1 MKFKIGIL
9 IDCLLLPL
17 DQALEKAREFGA
29 DGVQIYAAGRFSL
42 LDMSPAERRE
52 LKKRV
57 DGIGLEVSALCGDL
71 GGRGFEEASANPE
84 KITRSKKIIDIAGE
98 FGTRI
103 VTTHIGVVP
112 RQKDARYRILL
123 DAVKRIAAYCRPS
136 GSFFAI
142 ETGPEPTPILKEFI
156 EDAAE
161 PQLKVNFDPAN
172 QVMIHGENPA
182 ETAPLLSDY
191 IVHTHAKDGCQV
203 KPCDP
208 VEIYNAF
215 ADNNPNGI
223 VFDDYFLDLPLGRG
237 DVPFPEYLKKL
248 SEIGY
253 DGYLTIEREAGTD
266 RVWDIGEGVRFLRK
280 LID

>member
-17 DQALEKAREFGA
+17 DQSLEKAREFGA

-42 LDMSPAERRE
+42 LEMSLAERRM
-52 LKKRV
+52 LKKRI
-57 DGIGLEVSALCGDL
+57 DGLGLEVSALCGDL
-71 GGRGFEEASANPE
+71 GGRGFEEASDNPE
-84 KITRSKKIIDIAGE
+84 KIARSKRIVDLAGE
-98 FGTRI
+98 FGTKI
-103 VTTHIGVVP
+103 VTTHIGVIP
-112 RQKDARYRILL
+112 RQKDARYKILL
-123 DAVKRIAAYCRPS
+123 EAVKRIAAYCRPS

-142 ETGPEPTPILKEFI
+142 ETGPEPASMLREFI
-156 EDAAE
+156 EEAAE

-172 QVMIHGENPA
+172 QVMVQGENPA
-182 ETAPLLSDY
+182 ETVTLLQEF
-191 IVHTHAKDGCQV
+191 IVHTHAKDGYRI

-223 VFDDYFLDLPLGRG
+223 VFDEYFLDLPLGRG

-280 LID
+280 LIG

>member
-17 DQALEKAREFGA
+17 NQALEKAREFGA

-42 LDMSPAERRE
+42 LNMPPAERRE
-52 LKKRV
+52 LKKRI
-57 DGIGLEVSALCGDL
+57 DGLGLEVSALCGDL
-71 GGRGFEEASANPE
+71 GGRGFEEASDNPE
-84 KITRSKKIIDIAGE
+84 KIARSKKIIDLAGE
-98 FGTRI
+98 FGTKI
-103 VTTHIGVVP
+103 VTTHIGVIP

-123 DAVKRIAAYCRPS
+123 EAVKRIAAYCRPS
-136 GSFFAI
+136 GTFFAI
-142 ETGPEPTPILKEFI
+142 ETGPEPASMLKEFI
-156 EDAAE
+156 EEAAE

-172 QVMIHGENPA
+172 LLMVQGENPA
-182 ETAPLLSDY
+182 ATALLLREF
-191 IVHTHAKDGCQV
+191 IVHTHAKDGCRV

-237 DVPFPEYLKKL
+237 DVPYPEYLKKL

-266 RVWDIGEGVRFLRK
+266 RVRDIGEGVRFLK
-280 LID
+280 GLIG